1 MILDLYFCIMGY
13 YKKNAGVLLLEFLDA
28 NFQTVLVPAGL
39 FMIMMGLGLTLSIND
54 ILRVLVMPKAVLLG
68 MMGQLVLLPALAFAL
83 ALTLNL
89 SPVISIGLVLLSACP
104 GGITSNA
111 YVFASRGDVALSVTL
126 TSIASICAVFTMPFL
141 TVLALSTFSGG
152 TENVTVPVSTIM
164 NSLAKLTVLPI
175 ILGMLT
181 RKYLPEFAKAM
192 KEPVRKMAITI
203 LVLVIIGN
211 TWFSIDTLKLYIVQ
225 AGIAALSLNVLCMLM
240 GYSLARLSKLNVD
253 QTITITYEVG
263 LQNLSL
269 ALVLANTI
277 LGRPDYAAVT
287 LVYGLFM
294 KFTALS
300 FLAYTR
306 KMKRNQLEQDN
317 IGTVKGTTKREN
329 KEERTAL

>member
-1 MILDLYFCIMGY
+1 MD
-13 YKKNAGVLLLEFLDA
+13 FLAA

-39 FMIMMGLGLTLSIND
+39 FMIMMGLGLTLSVND
-54 ILRVLVMPKAVLLG
+54 ILRVVQMPKAVFLGLLG
-68 MMGQLVLLPALAFAL
+68 QLILLPALAFIL
-83 ALTLNL
+83 AFVLKLP
-89 SPVISIGLVLLSACP
+89 PVISIGLILLSACP

-111 YVFASRGDVALSVTL
+111 YVFASRGDIALSVTL
-126 TSIASICAVFTMPFL
+126 TSISSLFTVFTMPFL
-141 TVLALSTFSGG
+141 TLLALSTFAGL
-152 TENVTVPVSTIM
+152 TEEVEVPASSIM
-164 NSLAKLTVLPI
+164 SSLAKLTVLPI

-181 RKYLPEFAKAM
+181 RKYLPDFAEMM

-203 LVLVIIGN
+203 LILVIIGN
-211 TWFSIDTLKLYIVQ
+211 SWFSIDTLKLYIVQ
-225 AGIAALSLNVLCMLM
+225 AGIAALALNVLCMMM
-240 GYSLARLSKLNVD
+240 GYGLAKLNKLNVD
-253 QTITITYEVG
+253 QTISITYEVG

-306 KMKRNQLEQDN
+306 KMKR
-317 IGTVKGTTKREN
+317 
-329 KEERTAL
+329 EEPLH